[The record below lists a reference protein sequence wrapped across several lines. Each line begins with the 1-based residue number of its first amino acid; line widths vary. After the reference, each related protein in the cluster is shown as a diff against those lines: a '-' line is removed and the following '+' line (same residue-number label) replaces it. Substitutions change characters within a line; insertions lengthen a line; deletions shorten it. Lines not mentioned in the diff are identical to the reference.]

1 MERWTQEEAIAFE
14 SARECITHLM
24 AICSADMADSQIS
37 CEELEG
43 LRLRRSKL
51 ATERAGLRVHDR
63 EAVARIRAVYGLECR
78 ARVGGQARDGAERM
92 MLTVATDIGAVLCG
106 PPADPHAM

>member
-1 MERWTQEEAIAFE
+1 MARWTQEDAIAFE

-24 AICSADMADSQIS
+24 AICSADMTDSRIS

-51 ATERAGLRVHDR
+51 AAERAELRVSDTG
-63 EAVARIRAVYGLECR
+63 AVARVRNVYGLECR
-78 ARVGGQARDGAERM
+78 ER
-92 MLTVATDIGAVLCG
+92 TS
-106 PPADPHAM
+106 PAGVRR